1 MEKKDYYVI
10 KRLNEKNEW
19 KTIAL
24 IENNIDAVF
33 TGRLFRDQMGYT
45 VQLLHSGEDKT
56 FLLGGRPKTQQKG
69 IASILKNIIF
79 FENGI
84 RHDLTPDEITVLKI
98 ALNDFNECSLPM
110 CSEERDAEYMA
121 ALARLKSLFLENL
134 D

>member
-56 FLLGGRPKTQQKG
+56 FLLGGDR
-69 IASILKNIIF
+69 
-79 FENGI
+79 
-84 RHDLTPDEITVLKI
+84 RRDTPD
-98 ALNDFNECSLPM
+98 
-110 CSEERDAEYMA
+110 
-121 ALARLKSLFLENL
+121 
-134 D
+134 